1 MLRHSVFAING
12 RHREVE
18 LAPRAAQ
25 RFQSLKLPN
34 FAVMSSRSHRLFEA
48 DKTGASLFYCVRSR
62 AGAAHLYVHTTHI
75 MLRSLVLVGAYL
87 AIGVLFYTSFE
98 DKACET
104 LPPPTPPKKWWQ
116 PFSGPPPSLEDC
128 REPWTVIDA
137 LYFCTVSMSTVGYG
151 DFAPSSPASRGF
163 TLVFIFM
170 GITLVFVE
178 ISHAC
183 SDILMSARTV
193 SLKLLDRLDAT
204 PIGLAGRQLGLSGN
218 AIDID
223 GNGVADFALP
233 PSWFVFWAQEM
244 ALIGIIMLGA
254 QLQSAAVLMNLEP
267 GLSFGQSLYQ
277 CLITAT
283 TVGYGD
289 VDLTTQPARLWA
301 CVHILFSVTWLAAL
315 IGHVDS
321 LQAARKSQLQRADLL
336 RRQLDVAQITSLD
349 HDGQGVDKL
358 EFVVGMLIMLGAE
371 IAGEAITWESL
382 SPFMVKFDALDVSK
396 NGRIDKDDLQAM
408 VERSRAAI
416 TIQKKL
422 RGEPTLL
429 QRRKG

>member
-1 MLRHSVFAING
+1 M
-12 RHREVE
+12 
-18 LAPRAAQ
+18 
-25 RFQSLKLPN
+25 
-34 FAVMSSRSHRLFEA
+34 M
-48 DKTGASLFYCVRSR
+48 
-62 AGAAHLYVHTTHI
+62 
-75 MLRSLVLVGAYL
+75 RSLVLVGAYL

-98 DKACET
+98 DKACESP
-104 LPPPTPPKKWWQ
+104 LPHRLKKKWWQ
-116 PFSGPPPSLEDC
+116 PFSAPPTPVEDC

-137 LYFCTVSMSTVGYG
+137 LYFCMVSMSTVGYG
-151 DFAPSSPASRGF
+151 DFAPSSSASAGF

-183 SDILMSARTV
+183 SDLLMSARTL

-204 PIGLAGRQLGLSGN
+204 PVGLAGRQLGLSGK

-233 PSWFVFWAQEM
+233 PSRFVFWAQEM
-244 ALIGIIMLGA
+244 ALIGMIMLLA
-254 QLQSAAVLMNLEP
+254 QLKSAAVLMTLEP
-267 GLSFGQSLYQ
+267 GLSFGTSLYH
-277 CLITAT
+277 CLISAT

-289 VDLTTQPARLWA
+289 VDLTTQAARLWA

-321 LQAARKSQLQRADLL
+321 LQAARKAQLQRADLV

-349 HDGQGVDKL
+349 RDGQGVDKL

-382 SPFMVKFDALDVSK
+382 SPFLVKFDALDVSK
-396 NGRIDKDDLQAM
+396 TGRIDKGDLQAM

-416 TIQKKL
+416 TIQKNL
-422 RGEPTLL
+422 
-429 QRRKG
+429 RRK